1 MQLVLPSQPSPFM
14 LGLEMLPQ
22 GLTPLHD
29 EEEEERE
36 PATFNNIFNGILNM
50 AVPKSKISKSKK
62 KIKKHRYNAKQIQW
76 MRCDR
81 CGEPK
86 LPHRM
91 CEDHK
96 EMCMLADGDYEVYKV
111 DQERK
116 MKEMAEEE

>member
-1 MQLVLPSQPSPFM
+1 MQSNSYPNRWNLSILSK
-14 LGLEMLPQ
+14 L
-22 GLTPLHD
+22 
-29 EEEEERE
+29 
-36 PATFNNIFNGILNM
+36 FNSLYHFEACINGILNM

-91 CEDHK
+91 CEEHK